1 MAKKR
6 LLRLLTGVMA
16 FSLAFTSV
24 PATVGHAEEASGKEE
39 DLQGTYPTLEEVIE
53 SNKQSFAPYG
63 EDEVVEFIVELEGKS
78 LLETKAQNVS
88 LSSYLDTAKGIAA
101 LKSIEN
107 EQAAV
112 KQEINRSR
120 AAGIKIE
127 YTYKLVTNGLA
138 VRAPYSEKEN
148 LESIPGVKRVYVAQ
162 THEYV
167 EPTSGYTKA
176 VHTSGA
182 MMDSD
187 RANEEGYTG
196 KGTVTAVLDTGLDIN
211 HAAFANAPE
220 SPRYTEAMVKD
231 AVNSNGLHANASA
244 GELYKSEKIPFAY
257 DYADKDTDVSDSQGH
272 GTHVSGSVGAD
283 CDALTGV
290 APDTQVMMMKVFS
303 DASSGASD
311 VWIMAALEDCVLLGV
326 DTINMSLGTGAGFS
340 RESDEAISQ
349 VYDRVEAQGINLMCA
364 AGNDTS
370 SAYMNASGTDMNPIT
385 EPDNGVVGS
394 PSTYDAALSVAS
406 INENT
411 VYSVYF
417 KAGENKINFNDSASD
432 DKLKFV
438 NALNGQTVEYVVVPG
453 YGEAS
458 DFRSVDVKGKVALVA
473 RGSIAF
479 TEKEKNAS
487 DAGAIAMICFNN
499 VDGEA
504 VNMQSGGLIPMVSIT
519 KADGAIL
526 RKLSDKKI
534 TVSDEFAEDMP
545 SAVGSEM
552 SDFSSLGVAPD
563 LTLKPE
569 ITAPGGNVYSTMPG
583 GSYGNMSG
591 TSMASPHMAG
601 AASVMKQYV
610 NEAFSSCS
618 SVEKQQLINNLLMS
632 TAVPVKDP
640 SGVYYTPRKQG
651 SGLAEVYNAIHTDA
665 YLTVDGNERPK
676 AELKDNENG
685 TFSFT
690 FRIHNIGKE
699 ELTYD
704 ISAAPLTA
712 KVETVLGKKY
722 VSESSRELPA
732 SEFSV
737 SFSQSKVTVP
747 AGGEAAVS
755 VKMQLT
761 DAGKAKLADFTNGT
775 FLDGFIFAE
784 SENEDGIDLSL
795 PYLGFY
801 GNWADAPMYDATI
814 YDENAAYTYEMS
826 GMYQIDI
833 TDYSGYPMG
842 INLVSGDLSKADK
855 NKIAVASSS
864 LQYDRLFPI
873 LGMFRGSKETDY
885 VVTDADGNVVFDES
899 AGNVSKSFYYASGGF
914 FTYDLPEKGWAPIY
928 YNEEGYWNYLPDG
941 QYTYT
946 VTGHVDGKGEE
957 GTQSISFPVLIDNKA
972 PELVSHRYYE
982 TEDGTPM
989 LEVTVK
995 DDNYLMG
1002 LQLCTEGG
1010 KDGIG
1015 KAVAIESTAQGA
1027 DTVYTFDLTDA
1038 IELGVS
1044 YGTVVMMDY
1053 AQNVSVS
1060 QTMSFIS
1067 QDIEAQS
1074 VKINQQQMTC
1084 MLDTKPFQLSATV
1097 YPEDAVDRS
1106 IVWSSENEDV
1116 VTIDQDGWVTPV
1128 GPGTAVIRA
1137 TASNGVYGTTEIVVN
1152 DSATELP
1159 SDFVIREDGRYRL
1172 PADLSKAVT
1181 ITDHAQNVTLVG
1193 APAKTAENPYKNIS
1207 FNSEVANL
1215 NLTIENL
1222 NATANGGSAPA
1233 VITFKGE
1240 GNKLILK
1247 GNNNLQAADGAYVS
1261 KALVNVPEDAELTVE
1276 GTGTLSLFL
1285 GSASYG
1291 AGIGANPGRVSGKI
1305 TVNSGTINGTSYG
1318 SGSLIGG
1325 TGYGAGKI
1333 TINGGKFDL
1342 SVPYKSSWPSN
1353 LNACGAAIGDGNRSN
1368 KKGTVEIEINDGE
1381 IKGSTAVQAAVIGTG
1396 HYSTI
1401 TATVTV
1407 NGGKLDLKSIS
1418 GTGDT
1423 TIGGSC
1429 IGTGDQGVALG
1440 RVTINGGEIIATTE
1454 SGAAAI
1460 GGGAGTEGCTVVIN
1474 GGTVTATSNTTDVPA
1489 IGKGIYISSGSDGAL
1504 VVNGGSLKANSLP
1517 FSTIQNEDYD
1527 DVHKTLVY
1535 APNVKS
1541 IVVDGKDYKVT
1552 ANHPEDENLHL
1563 WMTEGKHDVIATTAD
1578 GTKNYEVEVTST
1590 GEYLAKEYYTVQ
1602 YALTGITADGEAK
1615 AYAGESYKATLTAE
1629 EGKRLPESI
1638 SVVMGDAAVDNA
1650 YDAAA
1655 GTITIDNVTGNL
1667 VITAEAVLVP
1677 ADKEELNAVI
1687 AEAEG
1692 KQADTYTT
1700 DSWNALQTALE
1711 AARVV
1716 AADESATQTAV
1727 DEAKAALQKA
1737 LDELTERG
1745 NKEELIALIATTDA
1759 YVQDDYTSGTWNTYA
1774 DALAKA
1780 KEVAENVDATQTEI
1794 DEAKEALSTAIA
1806 NLIRKGDKAALN
1818 ALIETAEALE
1828 QDAYTT
1834 DSWNALQNALTA
1846 AKEVAEKEEPL
1857 QDEVDN
1863 AADILRAA
1871 LDNMVKRGDKTA
1883 LTAAVAEAE
1892 ALDETAYTTD
1902 SWTAFQETLTAAK
1915 AVLDNA
1921 DATQS
1926 DADQALEALQNA
1938 VNALA
1943 KLGDKTELEALIAEV
1958 EASEEEQYT
1967 TDSWA
1972 AFQEALEAAKAADEK
1987 EQATE
1992 EEVEAAKTALQS
2004 AYEALVKRG
2013 DKQALQ
2019 ETIAAAEKLEEDA
2032 YTPGSWAAMQSA
2044 LAAAKAVAE
2053 NQDATQEEVDAAK
2066 AALDASVSGLV
2077 KKADKSELNT
2087 AITEAEK
2094 LNQAEYTDES
2104 WAAFENALTSAKE
2117 AAADANVSQEKV
2129 NAAKDA
2135 LNAAVSGLKKPAAEV
2150 PSDGE
2155 PSNGQANGGQ
2165 SNNGGQ
2171 NGSQNNGGGQSTGQT
2186 TGNGQTTGQTDTK
2199 TADSSASQTST
2210 AQNAPKTDDVQTGAA
2225 PLVGLLLGAVC
2236 LAAAFRKKRE
2246 QF

>member
-1 MAKKR
+1 MAKKH
-6 LLRLLTGVMA
+6 LSRLLTGFMA
-16 FSLAFTSV
+16 FSLAFSST
-24 PATVGHAEEASGKEE
+24 PAMNVHAEEASGQEE
-39 DLQGTYPTLEEVIE
+39 ELQGTYPTLEEVVK
-53 SNKQSFAPYG
+53 NNMQSLAPYG
-63 EDEVVEFIVELEGKS
+63 EDEIVEFIVELEGKS
-78 LLETKAQNVS
+78 LLETKAQSMS
-88 LSSYLDTAKGIAA
+88 LNTYLDSAKGIAVMQ
-101 LKSIEN
+101 SIEK
-107 EQAAV
+107 EQNSVENA
-112 KQEINRSR
+112 INRSR
-120 AAGIKIE
+120 AAGIQIE
-127 YTYKLVTNGLA
+127 YSYKLVMNGLA

-148 LESIPGVKRVYVAQ
+148 LESIPGVKSVTVAQ
-162 THEYV
+162 THDYV
-167 EPTSGYTKA
+167 EPESGYTKA

-182 MMDSD
+182 LMDSD

-196 KGTVTAVLDTGLDIN
+196 KGTVTAVLDTGLDVN
-211 HAAFANAPE
+211 HEAFANAPE
-220 SPRYTEAMVKD
+220 SPRYTKAMVED
-231 AVNSNGLHANASA
+231 AVSSNGLNANASA
-244 GELYKSEKIPFAY
+244 NELYKSEKIPFAY
-257 DYADKDTDVSDSQGH
+257 DYADKDTDVADSQGH

-303 DASSGASD
+303 DKSSGASD
-311 VWIMAALEDCVLLGV
+311 TWIMAALEDCVLLDV
-326 DTINMSLGTGAGFS
+326 DTINMSLGTGAGFTNAG
-340 RESDEAISQ
+340 DDTISK
-349 VYDRVEAQGINLMCA
+349 VYERVEAQGINLMCA

-370 SAYMNASGTDMNPIT
+370 SAYMNASGTDMNPVT
-385 EPDNGVVGS
+385 NPDNGVVGS
-394 PSTYDAALSVAS
+394 PSTYDAAVSVAS

-411 VYSVYF
+411 VYSAYF
-417 KAGENKINFNDSASD
+417 KAGDNKITFNDNASD
-432 DKLKFV
+432 EKIKFV
-438 NALNGQTVEYVVVPG
+438 NALDGQTVEYVVVPG

-458 DFRSVDVKGKVALVA
+458 DFKSVDVKGKVALVA

-487 DAGAIAMICFNN
+487 DAGAIAVICFNN

-504 VNMQSGGLIPMVSIT
+504 VNMQTNGLLPMVSIT
-519 KADGAIL
+519 KADGTIL

-534 TVSDEFAEDMP
+534 TVSAEFAEDMA

-552 SDFSSLGVAPD
+552 SDFSSLGVTPE

-601 AASVMKQYV
+601 AASVMRQYV
-610 NEAFSSCS
+610 NEAFSSLT

-712 KVETVLGKKY
+712 KVATVLGEKY

-737 SFSQSKVTVP
+737 SFSQNKVTVP
-747 AGGEAAVS
+747 AGGEAAVT
-755 VKMQLT
+755 VNMQLT
-761 DAGKAKLADFTNGT
+761 EAGKAKLTDFTNGT

-801 GNWADAPMYDATI
+801 GDWAKAPIYDATI
-814 YDENAAYTYEMS
+814 YDDEDPYTYDLP
-826 GMYQIDI
+826 GIYQIDI
-833 TDYSGYPMG
+833 TQYTGYPLG
-842 INLVSGDLSKADK
+842 INMVSGDLKSADA
-855 NKIAVASSS
+855 NKISVASHT
-864 LQYDRLFPI
+864 LQYDRVFPL
-873 LGMFRGSKETDY
+873 LGMLRGSKETDY
-885 VVTDADGNVVFDES
+885 VITDAEGNSVFEFS
-899 AGNVSKSFYYASGGF
+899 AENVSKSYYYASGGT
-914 FTYDLPEKGWAPIY
+914 FTYDLPDTGWAPIY
-928 YNEEGYWNYLPDG
+928 LGEDGTYYYLPDG

-946 VTGHVDGKGEE
+946 VTGHVDGKEDSA
-957 GTQSISFPVLIDNKA
+957 QSVSFPVLIDNQA
-972 PELVSHRYYE
+972 PELVSHEYYE

-989 LEVTVK
+989 LKVTVK
-995 DDNYLMG
+995 DNNYMMG
-1002 LQLCTEGG
+1002 IQLCTADE
-1010 KDGIG
+1010 KESVSKAIG
-1015 KAVAIESTAQGA
+1015 VESEKQGA
-1027 DTVYTFDLTDA
+1027 EVVYTFDLSLA
-1038 IELGVS
+1038 AELGVT
-1044 YGTVVMMDY
+1044 YGKVLMMDY
-1053 AQNVSVS
+1053 AQNTSTS
-1060 QTMSFIS
+1060 KTLSFIG
-1067 QDIEAQS
+1067 QNIEAQS
-1074 VKINQQQMTC
+1074 VQINQQQMTC
-1084 MLDTKPFQLSATV
+1084 RLDSDPFQLNATV

-1137 TASNGVYGTTEIVVN
+1137 TASNGIYGTTEIYVN
-1152 DSATELP
+1152 DSASDLP
-1159 SDFVIREDGRYRL
+1159 SDFVIREDGRYRI
-1172 PADLSKAVT
+1172 PANLSREVR
-1181 ITDHAQNVTLVG
+1181 ITDNAKNVTLVG
-1193 APAKTAENPYKNIS
+1193 ASENTVENPYKNLS
-1207 FNSEVANL
+1207 FNSEIENL

-1222 NATANGGSAPA
+1222 NVAIGDNYKAPS
-1233 VITFKGE
+1233 VLIFKGK
-1240 GNKLILK
+1240 GNKLTLK
-1247 GNNNLQAADGAYVS
+1247 GENNLTAGDSKYVS
-1261 KALVNVPEDAELTVE
+1261 KALINVPENAELTVE
-1276 GTGTLSLFL
+1276 GTGTLSLYL
-1285 GSASYG
+1285 GAASYG
-1291 AGIGANPGRVSGKI
+1291 AGIGANPGNVSGAI
-1305 TVNSGTINGTSYG
+1305 TINSGIINGTSYG

-1342 SVPYKSSWPSN
+1342 SVPYKASPSN
-1353 LNACGAAIGDGNRSN
+1353 LNACGAAIGDGNGSYRS
-1368 KKGTVEIEINDGE
+1368 GTTAEIEINGGE

-1396 HYSTI
+1396 HKSQT
-1401 TATVTV
+1401 TATVTI
-1407 NGGKLDLKSIS
+1407 NGGKLDLKSTS
-1418 GTGDT
+1418 GDGDAAT
-1423 TIGGSC
+1423 GGSC
-1429 IGTGDQGVALG
+1429 IGTGDQAVSLA
-1440 RVTINGGEIIATTE
+1440 RVTINGGEIIAATE

-1460 GGGAGTEGCTVVIN
+1460 GGGAGAEGCTVVVN
-1474 GGTVTATSNTTDVPA
+1474 GGTVTATSTTTVPA

-1504 VVNGGSLKANSLP
+1504 VMNGGSLKANSLP
-1517 FSTIQNEDYD
+1517 FSMVQNEDYD
-1527 DVHKTLVY
+1527 DVHETLVY
-1535 APNVKS
+1535 APNVKG
-1541 IVVDGKDYKVT
+1541 IVVDGKDYHVT

-1590 GEYLAKEYYTVQ
+1590 GAYLAREYYTVQ

-1615 AYAGESYKATLTAE
+1615 AYAGEAYSTTLTAE
-1629 EGKRLPESI
+1629 EGKQLPETI
-1638 SVVMGDAAVDNA
+1638 SVMMGDEAAEA
-1650 YDAAA
+1650 TYDVTT
-1655 GTITIDNVTGNL
+1655 GVVTVNPVTGNL
-1667 VITAEAVLVP
+1667 VITAEAVFVP
-1677 ADKEELNAVI
+1677 ADKTELNAAI
-1687 AEAEG
+1687 ADAEEKNAEA
-1692 KQADTYTT
+1692 YTT
-1700 DSWNALQTALE
+1700 DSWTAVAEALE
-1711 AARVV
+1711 AAKAV
-1716 AADESATQTAV
+1716 AADENATQAAA
-1727 DEAKAALQKA
+1727 DAAKTALQEA
-1737 LDELTERG
+1737 LDKLVERG
-1745 NKEELIALIATTDA
+1745 NKEELIALIGTTDA

-1780 KEVAENVDATQTEI
+1780 QEVAANTDATQAEI
-1794 DEAKEALSTAIA
+1794 DAAKEALSTAIA
-1806 NLIRKGDKAALN
+1806 NLIRKGDKEALN
-1818 ALIETAEALE
+1818 ALIAEAEGLDE
-1828 QDAYTT
+1828 AAYTT
-1834 DSWNALQNALTA
+1834 DSWNALQNALAA

-1863 AADILRAA
+1863 AADILRAVMDS
-1871 LDNMVKRGDKTA
+1871 LVKRADKTA
-1883 LTAAVAEAE
+1883 LQEAVAEE
-1892 ALDETAYTTD
+1892 EGLDGTLYTTD
-1902 SWTAFQETLTAAK
+1902 SFNAVQEALAAAK
-1915 AVLDNA
+1915 TVLDNV
-1921 DATQS
+1921 DATQAE
-1926 DADQALEALQNA
+1926 ADGALETLQNA
-1938 VNALA
+1938 VSALA
-1943 KLGDKTELEALIAEV
+1943 KLGDKTELEALITEV

-1972 AFQEALEAAKAADEK
+1972 AFQAALEAAKAAAEK

-1992 EEVEAAKTALQS
+1992 EEVEAAKAALQS
-2004 AYEALVKRG
+2004 AYEALAMRG
-2013 DKQALQ
+2013 DKQALE
-2019 ETIAAAEKLEEDA
+2019 ETIAAAEALEADA
-2032 YTPGSWAAMQSA
+2032 YTPDSWNAMLNA
-2044 LAAAKAVAE
+2044 LAAAKAVAG
-2053 NQDATQEEVDAAK
+2053 NVDAVQEEVDAAK
-2066 AALDASVSGLV
+2066 AALEASVNSLA
-2077 KKADKSELNT
+2077 KKADKSELNA

-2094 LNQAEYTDES
+2094 LNQADYTDES

-2117 AAADANVSQEKV
+2117 AAADANASQEKV

-2186 TGNGQTTGQTDTK
+2186 TGNGQTTGQADTK

-2225 PLVGLLLGAVC
+2225 PLFGLLLGATC